1 MKRERE
7 DFDRLVAELIWDR
20 DQIVGLVETNQ
31 RAYARIAAGA
41 QDGLDYSALGYTIHN
56 LYGVME
62 NACFRIAK
70 FFENGLSTHSWHRE
84 LLERMVLEIPD
95 LRPAFFT
102 KQEFFL
108 VDQLRA
114 FRHVFRNLYSRP
126 LDPERLL
133 LLQQRVPSILAAF
146 ESALERYLPVLR
158 ALAERLDE

>member
-1 MKRERE
+1 MKRSRE
-7 DFDRLVAELIWDR
+7 DVERLMAELTWDR
-20 DQIVGLVETNQ
+20 DQLAGLVLTNQ
-31 RAYARIAAGA
+31 RGFARISAGA
-41 QDGLDYSALGYTIHN
+41 QDDLDYSALGYTIHN

-84 LLERMVLEIPD
+84 LLERMLLEIPD

-102 KQEFFL
+102 EKEYSL

-126 LDPERLL
+126 LDPERVLF
-133 LLQQRVPSILAAF
+133 LQQRVPSITAAF
-146 ESALERYLPVLR
+146 LAALERYLPFLET
-158 ALAERLDE
+158 LAQRLGE